1 MHSSARPRSFAA
13 SVPGLTMSLSEAAT
27 ELLRAVL
34 ADRENL
40 LDRATDKV
48 FFGSPDLAGKRP
60 RLVTRMLVDRVFA
73 CSELSLLTGDD
84 SEFDLFI
91 DQVTGMRA
99 ESDYHVSTMLSGIY
113 SFRFAI
119 EEPCRLLATDGWV
132 AVELLTAVDAL
143 YMRTGPRSAAL
154 LIERQEAVMR
164 ERAAVVERQNTR
176 LMEQHRSSGEALRTV
191 RAEHQASTA
200 ALARRKLEL
209 EEKKATLEALERRER
224 EAHR

>member
-1 MHSSARPRSFAA
+1 MP
-13 SVPGLTMSLSEAAT
+13 LSEAAT
-27 ELLRAVL
+27 DLLRAVL
-34 ADRENL
+34 ADRDAL

-73 CSELSLLTGDD
+73 CSEQSLLADDD

-119 EEPCRLLATDGWV
+119 EEPCRALSADGWV

-143 YMRTGPRSAAL
+143 YMRTGPRSATML
-154 LIERQEAVMR
+154 LERQEAVTR
-164 ERAAVVERQNTR
+164 ERTAAAERQNAR
-176 LMEQHRSSGEALRTV
+176 LLEQHRTSGEALRTV

-209 EEKKATLEALERRER
+209 EGMKSTLAALQQKER
-224 EAHR
+224 EARR